1 MSVVVN
7 KEGTFAYTTAGAG
20 AFIKMNLPRAAAG
33 SAGIVGKGADAPG
46 AVSTS
51 PVVKAMGDEIAKW
64 GDDNLFPQ
72 NVMKDVESNEVLFD
86 TLTWKAKAWYGSGV
100 IYGHAELDEKTG
112 EERFIRKKYPEVEAF
127 LKRSNINRYALEAL
141 TDISFF
147 SLAFPE
153 LILSKN
159 RKQIVMLTA
168 QDAVFCRF
176 SKPKQDGIINYCF
189 INANWDNG
197 ANITDE
203 YTTKV
208 PVLDPYFY
216 PVEALRA
223 NTKDWKFI
231 YPISVPSPGKAEYQ
245 LASWNAV
252 RRTGWLDVAKAIPEF
267 KKQLFKNQLSVKYLI
282 EIHHAYWTW
291 KYGDWEAKPKDERL
305 KIVADELEGFNKVMA
320 GTDGAG
326 KTILATT
333 VHNPVTKE
341 DVPAFKVTAID
352 DKLKD
357 GIYIEDSQEAASY
370 IYTAVGVA
378 PTLRGVSP
386 GKGMGAGS
394 GSDARVAFNN
404 FVSTSRFEQDLVLE
418 PLNLIRDYNGW
429 DPELQFRFQNP
440 LIMTLDKGKQV
451 QQETS

>member
-1 MSVVVN
+1 MRVVVN
-7 KEGTFAYTTAGAG
+7 KEGTFAYTPSGAG
-20 AFIKMNLPRAAAG
+20 AIIKLNASFRG
-33 SAGIVGKGADAPG
+33 TSSAKGADAPG
-46 AVSTS
+46 AAATT
-51 PVVKAMGDEIAKW
+51 PVVKAMGDEIASW
-64 GDDNLFPQ
+64 GEDNLFPQ
-72 NVMKDVESNEVLFD
+72 NVMKDVEKSEVLSD

-100 IYGHAELDEKTG
+100 VYGYVELDDQGNEK
-112 EERFIRKKYPEVEAF
+112 FIRKRMPEVEEF

-147 SLAFPE
+147 ANAFPE
-153 LILSKN
+153 FILSKN
-159 RKQIVMLTA
+159 RKKIVMLTA

-176 SKPKQDGIINYCF
+176 SKPKTNGVINYCY

-203 YTTKV
+203 YTTRV
-208 PVLDPYFY
+208 SVIDPYFD
-216 PVEALRA
+216 PVESLRA
-223 NTKDWKFI
+223 RTDDFKYI
-231 YPISVPSPGKAEYQ
+231 YPINVPSPGKAEYQ

-252 RRTGWLDVAKAIPEF
+252 RKTGWLDVAKAIPEF

-282 EIHHAYWTW
+282 EVHYAYWEW
-291 KYGDWEAKPKDERL
+291 KYGDWSAKPVEERQ
-305 KIVADELEGFNKVMA
+305 KIIAEELDFFNSVMA
-320 GTDGAG
+320 GTEGAG
-326 KTILATT
+326 KSIIATT
-333 VHNPVTKE
+333 VRNPNTGE
-341 DVPAFKVTAID
+341 DIPAFKVTAID
-352 DKLKD
+352 DKIKD

-451 QQETS
+451 QQETA

>member
-1 MSVVVN
+1 MSTVVSKDGN
-7 KEGTFAYTTAGAG
+7 FAYTSAGAG
-20 AFIKMNLPRAAAG
+20 AILKLNLPTA
-33 SAGIVGKGADAPG
+33 SAKVAFAGKGADTPG
-46 AVSTS
+46 AVATT
-51 PVVKAMGDEIAKW
+51 PVVKAMGDEVAMW

-72 NVMKDVESNEVLFD
+72 NVMKDVEGNEVLSD
-86 TLTWKAKAWYGSGV
+86 TLSWKAKAWYGSGV
-100 IYGHAELDEKTG
+100 VYGYVQLDDKGNEV
-112 EERFIRKKYPEVEAF
+112 FIRKKDPEVEAF

-147 SLAFPE
+147 ANAFPE
-153 LILSKN
+153 FILSKN
-159 RKQIVMLTA
+159 RKKIVMLTA

-176 SKPKQDGIINYCF
+176 SKPKSDGVINYCY

-208 PVLDPYFY
+208 PVIDPYFD

-223 NTKDWKFI
+223 NTKDFKFI
-231 YPISVPSPGKAEYQ
+231 YPINVPSPGKAEYQ

-282 EIHHAYWTW
+282 EVHHAYWTW
-291 KYGDWEAKPKDERL
+291 KYGDWDSKKVDERQ
-305 KIVADELEGFNKVMA
+305 KIIAEELDTFNAVMT

-326 KTILATT
+326 KSIIATT
-333 VHNPVTKE
+333 VRNPHTGE
-341 DVPAFKVTAID
+341 DIAAFKVTAID